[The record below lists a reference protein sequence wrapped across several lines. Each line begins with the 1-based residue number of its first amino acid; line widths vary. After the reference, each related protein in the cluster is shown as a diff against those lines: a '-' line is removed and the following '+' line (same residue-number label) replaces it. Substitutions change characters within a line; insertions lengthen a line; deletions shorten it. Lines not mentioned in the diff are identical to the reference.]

1 LCGWLADSAALAGWL
16 AGWLL
21 PPLWLTG
28 WLAETAAT
36 RPAPPMAC
44 FAFAVQES
52 QHLCPHYLPEFSH
65 ASETNTML
73 MLKNMAQCGKQVV
86 QYG

>member
-36 RPAPPMAC
+36 RPAPPM
-44 FAFAVQES
+44 
-52 QHLCPHYLPEFSH
+52 
-65 ASETNTML
+65 
-73 MLKNMAQCGKQVV
+73 
-86 QYG
+86 